1 MRGIPTIFGTRD
13 DVFNSLQEDAKETKK
28 RLEELYAGR
37 NIWVAKHKITEGS
50 GLNDAT
56 HKTVMQNAVT
66 HIGDPEALE
75 LWQYELVEDPNAWIF
90 KLGFTSDEI
99 YALITA

>member
-13 DVFNSLQEDAKETKK
+13 DVFNSLQEDAEETKR
-28 RLEELYAGR
+28 RLKELYDGR
-37 NIWVAKHKITEGS
+37 NIWVAKHKVTEGS
-50 GLNDAT
+50 GLNSAT
-56 HKTVMQNAVT
+56 HKTVMQNMAAQM
-66 HIGDPEALE
+66 GGPEALE